1 MPVEN
6 LMERYKFWFHDRDK
20 KGQPLDESLLK
31 TAEEIAPLLTRYRQD
46 EIDCESTANDILQD
60 AIEAASNSIRKNRVA
75 NTAGYLVSIYKRF
88 VDKYL
93 ECKKRL
99 IPLDDQFIEELVNA
113 ERASSSEEWM
123 NNRLILE
130 KLLKLMDPDTR
141 RICRWR
147 LEGYSESQIAKRLG
161 ISANNVC
168 VRFTRGFNEAAAEL
182 LRDKR
187 RLKAK

>member
-1 MPVEN
+1 
-6 LMERYKFWFHDRDK
+6 MERYKFWFHDRDK
-20 KGQPLDESLLK
+20 KGQPLDENLLK
-31 TAEEIAPLLTRYRQD
+31 TAEEIAPLLTRYRRD
-46 EIDCESTANDILQD
+46 EIDCESTANDLLQD

-93 ECKKRL
+93 ERKKRL

-161 ISANNVC
+161 ISPNNVC
-168 VRFTRGFNEAAAEL
+168 VRFTRGFNEAAAKL